1 MLASC
6 WAVQIT
12 TSSFLEIGAS
22 VLCCRLSPNRLNTC
36 MTSCL
41 RGQNIGLIQASG
53 QLHSCH
59 DIWDKTTE
67 KHTENLL
74 CNAQAWNHDCVG
86 KRAEPIGLTGVYL
99 CLLGV
104 CISANAHLYIRL
116 YITVWS
122 PPGFI
127 CSVYVEGYVWWTR
140 CMEVSWDSAWPDLKR
155 THSSRCAAQSER
167 CVPLFVGVWRGFKY
181 A

>member
-6 WAVQIT
+6 WTVQIT
-12 TSSFLEIGAS
+12 TSSFLMVGES
-22 VLCCRLSPNRLNTC
+22 VLWPQCCRLSSNRLNTC

-53 QLHSCH
+53 LLHSCH

-86 KRAEPIGLTGVYL
+86 KKAELIGLTGVYL
-99 CLLGV
+99 CLLGGHV
-104 CISANAHLYIRL
+104 SANTHLYICPPFTSTCIYLQRL
-116 YITVWS
+116 CGGTCVVDVMHGGQLRFCLTWFKEDTRWEMCS
-122 PPGFI
+122 PVPTM
-127 CSVYVEGYVWWTR
+127 CSSVCG
-140 CMEVSWDSAWPDLKR
+140 CMGWV
-155 THSSRCAAQSER
+155 
-167 CVPLFVGVWRGFKY
+167 
-181 A
+181 